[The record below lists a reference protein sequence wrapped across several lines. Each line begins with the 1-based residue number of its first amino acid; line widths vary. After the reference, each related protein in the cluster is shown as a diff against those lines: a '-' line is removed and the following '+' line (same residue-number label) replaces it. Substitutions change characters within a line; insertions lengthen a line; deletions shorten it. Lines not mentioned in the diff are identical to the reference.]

1 MSTYTTKDAFDLYVY
16 YLALKRHFTSDYD
29 FFKYQGKVKVSPD
42 AFENR
47 RDKFFFY
54 KLSKRSDAKEYL
66 LAVMSDN
73 PDVWIGDILNND
85 KAEAHYSEW
94 KKVQQSL
101 LYTFQRDIN
110 TLDDDFDSNL
120 LTDDGQHPKL
130 LKMYLSKKIRSET
143 LIMINEVT
151 NVFNYWDKKLV
162 DKVLWP
168 DIKKRCEKYRPF
180 LSVDKTKI
188 KTILL
193 NTFRNTSQ

>member
-1 MSTYTTKDAFDLYVY
+1 MSSYSNKETYDLYIY
-16 YLALKRHFTSDYD
+16 YLALKKHFTSDYD
-29 FFKYQGKVKVSPD
+29 FFKYNGKIKASQD

-54 KLSKRSDAKEYL
+54 KLAKRSDAKDYI
-66 LAVMSDN
+66 LANIFIDPN
-73 PDVWIGDILNND
+73 IWIGDIL
-85 KAEAHYSEW
+85 SETGENIYANW
-94 KKVQQSL
+94 KKVNQSL
-101 LYTFQRDIN
+101 NYTFQQDIN
-110 TLDDDFDSNL
+110 ILDDDFDSNL

-130 LKMYLSKKIRSET
+130 LKMYLSQKIHSET

-162 DKVLWP
+162 DKILWP
-168 DIKKRCEKYRPF
+168 DIKKRCIKYRPF

-193 NTFRNTSQ
+193 NTFRNTTQ